1 MSGGKAVNE
10 IEQPSRKC
18 KDALAEAVKVLYLDD
33 DSDYCSAL
41 WKIVEILGGS
51 DAVDLL
57 ESNERAAYEKY
68 ANA

>member
-1 MSGGKAVNE
+1 MSE
-10 IEQPSRKC
+10 TEQLSRKHTA
-18 KDALAEAVKVLYLDD
+18 ALAEAVKVLYLDD

-57 ESNERAAYEKY
+57 ESSERAAYEKY